1 MTKILFKLSKIPCN
15 IYSIEYVGRKILR
28 GQGDKFCHK
37 ILWQNYTIRL
47 AVRLIL
53 AANKVI

>member
-28 GQGDKFCHK
+28 GQGNKFCHK
-37 ILWQNYTIRL
+37 IFMAEVYDQARSMFSLSCE
-47 AVRLIL
+47 
-53 AANKVI
+53 

>member
-1 MTKILFKLSKIPCN
+1 M
-15 IYSIEYVGRKILR
+15 YKILR

-37 ILWQNYTIRL
+37 ILWQNYTIKL
-47 AVRLIL
+47 TVCLVL